1 MGGHWKV
8 TVVNWD
14 GSPSSHLFLSMDL
27 CIEEDVLTL
36 KDELGGPSQHLD
48 LQARGQSP
56 LQRDSLSY
64 WLEGLLQAF
73 QHLNY
78 HIVRRD
84 IDSFTIRLPGQGCGQ
99 GNTVRGKTEGETP
112 IAEPR
117 KDFRNGSQV

>member
-1 MGGHWKV
+1 LGGHWKV

-73 QHLNY
+73 QHL
-78 HIVRRD
+78 
-84 IDSFTIRLPGQGCGQ
+84 G
-99 GNTVRGKTEGETP
+99 
-112 IAEPR
+112 
-117 KDFRNGSQV
+117 RNGRTPQSGNSMRVQYVAPLSS